1 MRQPALMFLVL
12 ALSATILCSRA
23 VMAQNETEEPP
34 EIVKL
39 IKGAKSEERYETL
52 AHYYEGQAE
61 KARKQAKNF
70 KAQYECYVAQEQ
82 ANEKAG
88 IEVRPSRLSSLC
100 NRERVLYEDIA
111 KQNDALA
118 KVYRDMAHQA
128 HEDAEKRRENPPPAK

>member
-1 MRQPALMFLVL
+1 MRQPALMFLAL
-12 ALSATILCSRA
+12 ALSATILCSRG

-39 IKGAKSEERYETL
+39 IKGAKSEERYEDL
-52 AHYYEGQAE
+52 ARYYEKQAE

-70 KAQYECYVAQEQ
+70 KAQYECYVAQEE

-88 IEVRPSRLSSLC
+88 IEVGPSRLSSFC
-100 NRERVLYEDIA
+100 NRERTLYEDIA

-118 KVYRDMAHQA
+118 KIYREMAHQA
-128 HEDAEKRRENPPPAK
+128 HEAAEKKGENPPAAK